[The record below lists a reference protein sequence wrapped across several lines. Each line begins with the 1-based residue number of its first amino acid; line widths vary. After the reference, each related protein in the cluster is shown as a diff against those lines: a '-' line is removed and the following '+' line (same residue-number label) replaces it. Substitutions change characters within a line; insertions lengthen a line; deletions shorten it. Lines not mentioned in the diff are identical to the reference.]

1 MIISNNS
8 TVVYSNGGYWMSG
21 VGNYVVQLVIINR
34 KQSTLPTMSI
44 LKSSWK
50 LSWVVEINNK
60 KFISCHRLQ
69 ILYKIISLINCFCN
83 DWFLK

>member
-44 LKSSWK
+44 FKESRESLAELKKSAIK
-50 LSWVVEINNK
+50 NLSVATG
-60 KFISCHRLQ
+60 
-69 ILYKIISLINCFCN
+69 YKYST
-83 DWFLK
+83 K